1 MKTRPKLSL
10 FLLAIVA
17 IIAVGCKGKSN
28 SSSSANSETA
38 VSAKGNSVMDS
49 LSITDPDE
57 KKVCALYDDAI
68 TDYLKEFK
76 TALTDTSKAA
86 NARREELN
94 KKWQAK
100 EKEIQPQVE
109 ALRVKMLAVPAEATK
124 FAQFSAYESQR
135 LMGIMAEYQKAML
148 KNLPSGK

>member
-1 MKTRPKLSL
+1 MKTLSKLSL
-10 FLLAIVA
+10 FLLAAVAIVA
-17 IIAVGCKGKSN
+17 AGCKGKSSS
-28 SSSSANSETA
+28 SSSSASDAA

-68 TDYLKEFK
+68 TDYIKEFK
-76 TALTDTSKAA
+76 TSLTDTSKEA
-86 NARREELN
+86 NARRAELGR
-94 KKWQAK
+94 KWQEK

-109 ALRVKMLAVPAEATK
+109 ALRVKMTTVPAEAEK
-124 FAQFSAYESQR
+124 FAQFSAYESKR
-135 LMGIMAEYQKAML
+135 LMGVMAEYQKMML